1 MRIKPVDLE
10 LRGGV
15 VPFVSRRYDGA
26 RLLVRDGG
34 VPVGSVQSGVPGEL
48 DLRSLR
54 TSAVAAA
61 EWQLWHRSIVER
73 LTDDTEERDEP
84 AISVV
89 VCTRDRSDALDG
101 CLRALAL
108 QEYREYEVIVVDNAS
123 RDERTREVAEA
134 HRARYVQERRP
145 GLDWARNRGVD
156 AALFDIVAFTDDDAR
171 PDSRWL
177 AAVGRGFASS
187 GVHAVTGLVA
197 PAELETTAQWLFEDV
212 YGGMGKGYRSRLHCR
227 RGMRSTFTPNI
238 YGTGCNMAFRRSAL
252 RALGGFDPALD
263 AGTLAGGGGDLDM
276 FQRVIESGGALLYLP
291 DAVVRHVHRRTPDG
305 LRRQLF
311 DNGRAYSAVLWK
323 CLRRA
328 HGRDRL
334 RVLRSYGRWFYW
346 WHLRRTIRR
355 ACGVEEMPIEMIRA
369 EFIGGVIGPALYA
382 VARRRARRLGDGVIA

>member
-1 MRIKPVDLE
+1 
-10 LRGGV
+10 
-15 VPFVSRRYDGA
+15 
-26 RLLVRDGG
+26 
-34 VPVGSVQSGVPGEL
+34 VQSGAAPQEL
-48 DLRSLR
+48 DLQSVRASA
-54 TSAVAAA
+54 AVAT
-61 EWQLWHRSIVER
+61 EWQLWQRSLVER
-73 LTDDTEERDEP
+73 LTDHTDERDAP

-89 VCTRDRSDALDG
+89 VCTRDRPDVLDG
-101 CLRALAL
+101 CLRALAV

-134 HRARYVQERRP
+134 HRLRYVHEQRP

-156 AALFDIVAFTDDDAR
+156 AASFDIVAFTDDDAR
-171 PDSRWL
+171 PDTRWL

-212 YGGMGKGYRSRLHCR
+212 YGGMGKGYRPRLHCR

-238 YGTGCNMAFRRSAL
+238 YGTGCNMAFRRNTL

-276 FQRVIESGGALLYLP
+276 FQRVIESGGALLYRP
-291 DAVVRHVHRRTPDG
+291 DAVVFHVHRRTPEG

-323 CLRRA
+323 CLCRA
-328 HGRDRL
+328 RGLDKL
-334 RVLRSYGRWFYW
+334 RVLRTYGRWFYW
-346 WHLRRTIRR
+346 WHLRRAIRR
-355 ACGVEEMPIEMIRA
+355 ARDLEEMPIEMIRA
-369 EFIGGVIGPALYA
+369 EFVGGVLGPVLYA
-382 VARRRARRLGDGVIA
+382 LARRRARRLDDRVIA